1 MAKYR
6 VLRQMFDNKSGQ
18 LRQPGEII
26 ELELSKKDLEAAIDY
41 EVLEPVAE
49 QKKESS
55 KVKL

>member
-6 VLRQMFDNKSGQ
+6 VLRQMFDSKTGQ
-18 LRQPGEII
+18 LRQPGEIV
-26 ELELSKKDLEAAIDY
+26 ELELSDKDIQAAIDH

-49 QKKESS
+49 QKKSS

>member
-18 LRQPGEII
+18 LRQPGEVV
-26 ELELSKKDLEAAIDY
+26 ELELSEKDLQAAIDY

-49 QKKESS
+49 QKKSS